1 MIVDCSYPLATMLC
15 KLMLLICVQSQIEEE
30 LGQNRVRNG
39 SEADQRWPEQVRSEV
54 ESSVYTYILCSES
67 EK

>member
-1 MIVDCSYPLATMLC
+1 MSDKIIGILLC

-30 LGQNRVRNG
+30 LGWNRVRNG
-39 SEADQRWPEQVRSEV
+39 SEADQRWLEQVRSEV
-54 ESSVYTYILCSES
+54 ESSVYTYILCLES